1 MAIYLLLD
9 STIHDPEKYAAYMEA
24 VPPLVAK
31 HGGQYLARGGP
42 FEVLTGDWKP
52 DRIVLF
58 KWPSREALRAFMSDP
73 DYQQWKTLRESASTA
88 NNRLLIE
95 GL

>member
-1 MAIYLLLD
+1 M
-9 STIHDPEKYAAYMEA
+9 
-24 VPPLVAK
+24 PPLVAK
-31 HGGQYLARGGP
+31 HGGDYLARGGK

-52 DRIVLF
+52 NRIVLF

-73 DYQQWKTLRESASTA
+73 GYQEWNNLRESVSTA

>member
-9 STIHDPEKYAAYMEA
+9 STIHDPEKYAEYLRA

-31 HGGQYLARGGP
+31 HGGEYLARGGK
-42 FEVLTGDWKP
+42 FEVLTGNWKP
-52 DRIVLF
+52 NRIVLF
-58 KWPSREALRAFMSDP
+58 KWPNREALRAFMADP
-73 DYQQWKTLRESASTA
+73 DYQKWKKLRESVTTA

-95 GL
+95 GV